1 MTAAERE
8 ELTQLRL
15 LQAECL
21 EHAAEMPPRI
31 LELCLLGDDNE
42 PGFAE
47 NVYFLMAHPQV
58 KAITKA
64 ITSAVLID
72 DGNGKHVTVCGPL
85 AEVVSDVAAFLRSRS
100 G

>member
-8 ELTQLRL
+8 ELVQLRL

-47 NVYFLMAHPQV
+47 HVYFLMAHPQV
-58 KAITKA
+58 KS
-64 ITSAVLID
+64 ITSAVLLD

-85 AEVVSDVAAFLRSRS
+85 AEVVSDVATFLRARS
-100 G
+100 AR